1 MFRRRP
7 DLIVPIHDRRQRK
20 RFLTLRNF
28 LIVTVVCLVAF
39 VVISTRSELRGL
51 RPGEYGGLLRREIP
65 QVEQKPM
72 EVVHEEPPAVG
83 DATHADPMLVQPAA
97 RAQWLEDESATA
109 EVVPMT
115 SAPVTTASITSGD
128 ADVAIVGG
136 PDGVT
141 VARKEKRR
149 PVLSGGFG
157 RQ

>member
-1 MFRRRP
+1 
-7 DLIVPIHDRRQRK
+7 
-20 RFLTLRNF
+20 
-28 LIVTVVCLVAF
+28 

-51 RPGEYGGLLRREIP
+51 QPGEYGGLLRREIP

-72 EVVHEEPPAVG
+72 EVVHEEPPAVN

-97 RAQWLEDESATA
+97 RAQWLEDESAAA

-115 SAPVTTASITSGD
+115 TASVTTASVTSGD
-128 ADVAIVGG
+128 ADQAIVGG

-141 VARKEKRR
+141 LVRKERQR